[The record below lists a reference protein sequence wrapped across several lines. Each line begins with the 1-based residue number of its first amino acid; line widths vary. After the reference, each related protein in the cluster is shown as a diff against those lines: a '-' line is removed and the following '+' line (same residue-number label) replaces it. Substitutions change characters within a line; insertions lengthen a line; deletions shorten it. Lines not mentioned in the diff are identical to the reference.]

1 MAWHSPGWI
10 ASDGVGQRKV
20 TQLVDRPAYG
30 KYGHVMSQIQRA
42 ATCMYTRQTGNW
54 PSTKNTDELLF
65 QSRGIA
71 RAPMKAQSVIRSFFS
86 LVSASFQPDRM

>member
-1 MAWHSPGWI
+1 VAWHSPGWI
-10 ASDGVGQRKV
+10 ASNGLGQRKV
-20 TQLVDRPAYG
+20 TQLVDRLAYG
-30 KYGHVMSQIQRA
+30 KYGHVGSPIQRA

-71 RAPMKAQSVIRSFFS
+71 RAPVKAKSVIQWSFS
-86 LVSASFQPDRM
+86 LVSASFQPERM